1 MKKILLALALAAL
14 AALDGCASTG
24 RFERN
29 LQLDVT
35 GGSPGLSGRHD
46 TAMSAH
52 SHRVG
57 AALPKLNLDHPGP
70 LDLALFG
77 AEASQGERPWPDYD
91 TASGWALFLRL
102 NNVLDK
108 LLAAK
113 AGSQIPALGGP
124 TITHC
129 LTRQLGAAQCFF
141 AGGGSVSGPILY
153 KGGHIAFEVRQGNQ
167 VLGIIPLY

>member
-1 MKKILLALALAAL
+1 MKKTILAFAIASLAAL
-14 AALDGCASTG
+14 GGCASTG

-35 GGSPGLSGRHD
+35 GGSPGTTGRHD
-46 TAMSAH
+46 TAMSEH

-57 AALPKLNLDHPGP
+57 AALPKLDLANPGP
-70 LDLALFG
+70 RDLALFG
-77 AEASQGERPWPDYD
+77 AEASEGKRPWPDYD
-91 TASGWALFLRL
+91 TGSGWALFLRL
-102 NNVLDK
+102 NGVLNQ

-113 AGSQIPALGGP
+113 AGSPIPGLAGP
-124 TITHC
+124 TISHC
-129 LTRQLGAAQCFF
+129 ITRQLGAAQCFY

-167 VLGIIPLY
+167 ILGIMPLY